1 MTPSNPANHTTR
13 PWQQTVLL
21 ACHSKNSVLAEMAG
35 GINRVAY
42 SAYGQQSAQQ
52 KVMTHLGF
60 NGELSEVRTD
70 WFFLGNGYR
79 VYNPRLMRFQS
90 PDKFSP
96 FGKGGMNSYIYC
108 GGEPVNRVDPTGEGW
123 WFERFADLMQIFSG
137 VGPSGG
143 GNWGRTI
150 IAIVP
155 VGNIR
160 PTFSTSSR
168 IKPLGKSRKQA
179 SAFSDNSTTKSV
191 HWAPDVK
198 EPTTS
203 AKTTTSTAAKNGTM
217 SRSPSSSSISSNSSS
232 ASTPSTVSTV
242 STLSIHSHDSGYAS
256 SSAGSIRSNASADQ
270 RIQERHNAL
279 RQN

>member
-1 MTPSNPANHTTR
+1 
-13 PWQQTVLL
+13 
-21 ACHSKNSVLAEMAG
+21 MAG
-35 GINRVAY
+35 CINPVAY
-42 SAYGQQSAQQ
+42 SPYGQQSAQQ
-52 KVMTHLGF
+52 KRMAHLGF
-60 NGELSEVRTD
+60 NGEMCEARTD
-70 WFFLGNGYR
+70 WYFLGNGYR
-79 VYNPRLMRFQS
+79 VYNPRLMRFHS

-96 FGKGGMNSYIYC
+96 FGKGGMNAYMYC
-108 GGEPVNRVDPTGEGW
+108 GGEPVNRVDPTGEGASW
-123 WFERFADLMQIFSG
+123 FFERFADVMYVLSG

-143 GNWGRTI
+143 GSWNRTG
-150 IAIVP
+150 IAV
-155 VGNIR
+155 VAVNNSR
-160 PTFSTSSR
+160 STFNTPSR
-168 IKPLGKSRKQA
+168 LKKRGKSRNQA
-179 SAFSDNSTTKSV
+179 SAFSDNSATKSV

-256 SSAGSIRSNASADQ
+256 SSTGSIRSNASADQ
-270 RIQERHNAL
+270 RIQERLNAL